1 MRAIVIA
8 NGHVGKAEAGWAQTW
23 PHDLV
28 ICADGGARH
37 ALALDL
43 TPDVVIGD
51 LDSLDSDLRAR
62 LGSKGCQ
69 LLVHPARKDETDLE
83 LALRYA
89 IYRRVNEILILG
101 ALDGRID
108 QTLANVLLLAL
119 PELEGI
125 KVRIVAG
132 DQEMFL
138 IRDQA
143 SIEGQ
148 VGDTVSLLPIAGDVS
163 GITTEGLEY
172 PLRRGALKFW
182 STLGV
187 SNVLTAPVARVRV
200 EHGLLLC
207 VHISNSE
214 GGDKR

>member
-1 MRAIVIA
+1 MHAIVIA
-8 NGHVGKAEAGWAQTW
+8 NGHVGNAEARWAQTW

-37 ALALDL
+37 ALALGL
-43 TPDVVIGD
+43 APEVVIGD
-51 LDSLDSDLRAR
+51 LDSLDSDLRSR
-62 LGSKGCQ
+62 LGRKGCQ
-69 LLVHPARKDETDLE
+69 FLVHPARKDETDLE

-89 IYRRVNEILILG
+89 IYRRVDEILILG

-148 VGDTVSLLPIAGDVS
+148 VGDTISLLPIVGHVT
-163 GITTEGLEY
+163 GVTTEGLEY
-172 PLRRGALKFW
+172 PLQRGTLKFG

-187 SNVLTAPVARVRV
+187 SNVLTAPVARVQV
-200 EHGLLLC
+200 ERGLLLC
-207 VHISNSE
+207 IHMSNME
-214 GGDKR
+214 NRE